1 MEFRSRSKYQ
11 RIRLACRFSRGF
23 MSWWLEVLVQ
33 VWMWWVWISTAV
45 DNCFSPCLVM
55 CAGPA
60 SCLWPAH
67 ITAQCSLS
75 LLLPSSFSAGTK
87 QWSSVKGCNDSTAA
101 SGAFSGG
108 EAELWWSQELRNP
121 TKDAGLCCY
130 LAGKCAGRAC
140 LANRSPENFCCHLGQ
155 NASSREKCCKEK
167 VPVSQFLTKFL
178 TKNHF
183 PVTHLWVR
191 NILCLKGRFYYSAA
205 GELTNKSGMSSWD
218 S

>member
-1 MEFRSRSKYQ
+1 MEFRFRIKYQ
-11 RIRLACRFSRGF
+11 RIRLACRFGRGF

-45 DNCFSPCLVM
+45 DNCFSPCLVT

-101 SGAFSGG
+101 SGAFSGE

-121 TKDAGLCCY
+121 NQGCWALLLPSRQMHRKGLPR
-130 LAGKCAGRAC
+130 K
-140 LANRSPENFCCHLGQ
+140 Q
-155 NASSREKCCKEK
+155 I
-167 VPVSQFLTKFL
+167 T
-178 TKNHF
+178 
-183 PVTHLWVR
+183 W
-191 NILCLKGRFYYSAA
+191 
-205 GELTNKSGMSSWD
+205 ELLLPSGSEC
-218 S
+218 